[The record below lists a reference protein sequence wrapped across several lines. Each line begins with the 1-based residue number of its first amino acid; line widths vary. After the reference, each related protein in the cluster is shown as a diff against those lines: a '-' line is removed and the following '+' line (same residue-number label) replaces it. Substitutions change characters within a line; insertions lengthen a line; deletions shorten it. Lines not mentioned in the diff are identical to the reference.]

1 MSHLLSIL
9 ILLPVLASLGMLLIP
24 SDRKPV
30 IKIWALGASLL
41 NLALGLG
48 LWFGFQPE
56 TGFQF
61 VEKASWLPALG
72 ISYHVG
78 VDGLSVLIAMLTL
91 VLTPVAILASW
102 NRIDKK
108 LRGYYASMLLLSS
121 GMLGAVV
128 ARDLFLFYVF
138 WEVMLLPM
146 FFMIGIWGGEKR
158 VFATVKFVVYTLVGS
173 LFMFLAILYVTYK
186 QFALNGTWTFDIPSL
201 YGLSY
206 GPTELW
212 LLFGAFFLAF
222 AIKTPVWP
230 FHNWLPDAYTQAP
243 TPATFMLSAVMAK
256 IGAYGFL
263 RFLIPMFP
271 EATKTAAPLI
281 MGLGMIGLIYGAWL
295 ALVQTDAKRLIAY
308 SSLSHMSIIVM
319 GIFAL
324 NAYGVTGSV
333 FYFMAHAMATGALFL
348 LVMMLAERRGTRE
361 IAQFG
366 GIAKAAPWLTV
377 AFVFVTMAS
386 VGLPGLNGFVGEFLM
401 LLGTFGTSGLIG
413 VVATTGVIWS
423 ACYMLWMVSRIFF
436 GELKRPENE
445 GFKDLTARE
454 LAVIL
459 PLAAIIVWTGFY
471 PQSVLSKIEP
481 SVQEFVGQY
490 GIAPAKAAATT
501 TPAVPA
507 ATEAAAPSASEH
519 SPEGQPEA
527 QAPAAESHGH

>member
-9 ILLPVLASLGMLLIP
+9 ILLPALASLGMLLIP
-24 SDRKPV
+24 ADRKPV

-56 TGFQF
+56 AGFQF
-61 VEKASWLPALG
+61 AEKASWLPSLG
-72 ISYHVG
+72 INYHVG
-78 VDGLSVLIAMLTL
+78 VDGLSLLIAMLTL

-102 NRIDKK
+102 NRIQHK
-108 LRGYYASMLLLSS
+108 LRGYYACMLLLAS

-146 FFMIGIWGGEKR
+146 FFMIGIWGGERR

-173 LFMFLAILYVTYK
+173 LLMFLAILYVYFK
-186 QFALNGTWTFDIPSL
+186 HHALNGTWTFDIPSL
-201 YGLSY
+201 YAMAYS
-206 GPTELW
+206 PTEMW

-230 FHNWLPDAYTQAP
+230 LHSWLPDAYTQAP

-271 EATKTAAPLI
+271 EASQTAAPVI
-281 MGLGMIGLIYGAWL
+281 MGLAAVGLIYGAWI

-308 SSLSHMSIIVM
+308 SSLSHMSIIVL

-324 NAYGVTGSV
+324 NSFGITGSV
-333 FYFMAHAMATGALFL
+333 FYFMAHALATGALFL
-348 LVMMLAERRGTRE
+348 LVMMLAERRGTSE

-366 GIAKAAPWLTV
+366 GIAKAAPFLTV
-377 AFVFVTMAS
+377 AFIFVTMAS
-386 VGLPGLNGFVGEFLM
+386 VGLPGLNGFIGEFLM
-401 LLGTFGTSGLIG
+401 LMGAFGASSFFG
-413 VVATTGVIWS
+413 VIATTGVIWS
-423 ACYMLWMVSRIFF
+423 ACYMLWLVSRVFF
-436 GELKRPENE
+436 GEITRPENK
-445 GFKDLTARE
+445 GFKDLSLRE
-454 LAVIL
+454 AAIIL
-459 PLAAIIVWTGFY
+459 PLAAAILWTGVY
-471 PQSVLSKIEP
+471 PQSVLSKVEP
-481 SVQEFVGQY
+481 SVQAFLQQTGFAATQEAK
-490 GIAPAKAAATT
+490 APA
-501 TPAVPA
+501 TPMAP
-507 ATEAAAPSASEH
+507 EAHE
-519 SPEGQPEA
+519 PEGD
-527 QAPAAESHGH
+527 APAAHDHGH

>member
-9 ILLPVLASLGMLLIP
+9 ILLPALASLGMLLIP
-24 SDRKPV
+24 SDRKQV

-56 TGFQF
+56 VGFQF
-61 VEKASWLPALG
+61 AEKADWLPALG

-91 VLTPVAILASW
+91 ALTPVAILASW
-102 NRIDKK
+102 NRIQHK
-108 LRGYYASMLLLSS
+108 LRGYYACMLLLSS

-146 FFMIGIWGGEKR
+146 FFMIGVWGGER
-158 VFATVKFVVYTLVGS
+158 RIFATVKFVVYTLVGS
-173 LFMFLAILYVTYK
+173 LFMFLGILYVYFK
-186 QFALNGTWTFDIPSL
+186 HHALNGTWTFDIPSL
-201 YGLSY
+201 YALSY
-206 GPTELW
+206 SPTEMW

-271 EATKTAAPLI
+271 EATQTAAPVLMI
-281 MGLGMIGLIYGAWL
+281 LGMTGLIYGAWI

-308 SSLSHMSIIVM
+308 SSLSHMSIIVL

-324 NAYGVTGSV
+324 NAYGVSGAV
-333 FYFMAHAMATGALFL
+333 FYFMAHALATGALFL
-348 LVMMLAERRGTRE
+348 LVMMLAERRGTTE

-366 GIAKAAPWLTV
+366 GIAKAAPWLTA

-386 VGLPGLNGFVGEFLM
+386 VGLPGLNGFIGEFLM
-401 LLGTFGTSGLIG
+401 LLGAFGASKAIGLI
-413 VVATTGVIWS
+413 ATTGVIWS
-423 ACYMLWMVSRIFF
+423 ACYMLWLVSRTFF
-436 GELKRPENE
+436 GEITRPENQ
-445 GFKDLTARE
+445 GFKDLTFRE
-454 LAVIL
+454 AVVIL
-459 PLAAIIVWTGFY
+459 PLAAVIAWTGFF
-471 PQSVLSKIEP
+471 PQSVLSKVEP
-481 SVQEFVGQY
+481 SVQAFVTQY
-490 GIAPAKAAATT
+490 GIAPAKAAAST
-501 TPAVPA
+501 
-507 ATEAAAPSASEH
+507 
-519 SPEGQPEA
+519 
-527 QAPAAESHGH
+527 QAPAEPETAAPEAHDAQATGH

>member
-24 SDRKPV
+24 ADRKPV
-30 IKIWALGASLL
+30 IKTWALGASLL

-56 TGFQF
+56 VGFQF
-61 VEKASWLPALG
+61 AEKANWLPSLG

-78 VDGLSVLIAMLTL
+78 VDGLSILIAMLTL
-91 VLTPVAILASW
+91 ALTPVAILASW
-102 NRIDKK
+102 NRVDTK
-108 LRGYYASMLLLSS
+108 LRGYYASLLLLSS

-146 FFMIGIWGGEKR
+146 FFLIGIWGGEKR
-158 VFATVKFVVYTLVGS
+158 VYATVKFVVYTLIGS
-173 LFMFLAILYVTYK
+173 LFMFLAILYVYFK
-186 QFALNGTWTFDIPSL
+186 HHALNGTWTFDIPSL
-201 YGLSY
+201 YALSY
-206 GPTELW
+206 SPTEMW

-230 FHNWLPDAYTQAP
+230 FHSWLPDAYTQAP

-271 EATKTAAPLI
+271 EATKTAAPFI
-281 MGLGMIGLIYGAWL
+281 MILAMFGLIFGAWI

-324 NAYGVTGSV
+324 NVYGVTGSV
-333 FYFMAHAMATGALFL
+333 FYFMAHALATGALFL
-348 LVMMLAERRGTRE
+348 MVMMLAERRGTRE

-377 AFVFVTMAS
+377 AFIFVTMAS
-386 VGLPGLNGFVGEFLM
+386 VGLPGLNGFIGEFMM
-401 LLGTFGTSGLIG
+401 LLGTYGASNAIG
-413 VVATTGVIWS
+413 IIATTGVIWS

-436 GELKRPENE
+436 GEITRPENQ
-445 GFKDLTARE
+445 GFKDLTLRE
-454 LAVIL
+454 IAVIL
-459 PLAAIIVWTGFY
+459 PLAAVILWTGFY
-471 PQSVLSKIEP
+471 PQTVLSKVEP
-481 SVQEFVGQY
+481 SVQAFLQQTGF
-490 GIAPAKAAATT
+490 AAA
-501 TPAVPA
+501 
-507 ATEAAAPSASEH
+507 
-519 SPEGQPEA
+519 QEA
-527 QAPAAESHGH
+527 QAPAHTPAATAHETEGTTPAAHDGH

>member
-9 ILLPVLASLGMLLIP
+9 ILLPALASLGMLLIP

-30 IKIWALGASLL
+30 IKAWALGASLL

-61 VEKASWLPALG
+61 VEKATWLPSLG
-72 ISYHVG
+72 ISYHLG

-91 VLTPVAILASW
+91 ALTPVAILASW
-102 NRIDKK
+102 NRIQQS
-108 LRGYYASMLLLSS
+108 LRGYYACMLLLSS

-146 FFMIGIWGGEKR
+146 FFMIGVWGGEKR
-158 VFATVKFVVYTLVGS
+158 VFATVKFVLYTLVGS

-186 QFALNGTWTFDIPSL
+186 HFALNGTWTFDIASL

-206 GPTELW
+206 GPTEMW

-271 EATKTAAPLI
+271 EAAKTAAPLV
-281 MGLGMIGLIYGAWL
+281 MGLGMIGLVYGAWL
-295 ALVQTDAKRLIAY
+295 ALAQTDAKRLIAY
-308 SSLSHMSIIVM
+308 SSLSHMSIIVV

-333 FYFMAHAMATGALFL
+333 FYFMAHALATGALFL

-361 IAQFG
+361 IAEFG

-401 LLGTFGTSGLIG
+401 LLGAFGTSGLIG
-413 VVATTGVIWS
+413 AVATTGVIWS

-436 GELKRPENE
+436 GESQNPANQ
-445 GFKDLTARE
+445 GFRDLSFRE
-454 LAVIL
+454 AAVVL
-459 PLAAIIVWTGFY
+459 PLAAVILWTGFY

-481 SVQEFVGQY
+481 SVQEFVSQY
-490 GIAPAKAAATT
+490 GIAPAKAAAKETP

-507 ATEAAAPSASEH
+507 AHDASAPGSEGH
-519 SPEGQPEA
+519 SPEDP
-527 QAPAAESHGH
+527 APAADEHGH

>member
-24 SDRKPV
+24 ADRKPV
-30 IKIWALGASLL
+30 IKTWALGASLL

-56 TGFQF
+56 VGFQF
-61 VEKASWLPALG
+61 AEKADWLPSLG

-78 VDGLSVLIAMLTL
+78 VDGLSILIAMLTL
-91 VLTPVAILASW
+91 ALTPVAILASW
-102 NRIDKK
+102 NRIDTK
-108 LRGYYASMLLLSS
+108 LRGYYASLLLLSS

-146 FFMIGIWGGEKR
+146 FFLIGIWGGEKR
-158 VFATVKFVVYTLVGS
+158 VYATVKFVVYTLIGS
-173 LFMFLAILYVTYK
+173 LFMFLAILYVYFK
-186 QFALNGTWTFDIPSL
+186 HHALNGTWTFDIPSL
-201 YGLSY
+201 YALSY
-206 GPTELW
+206 SPTEMW

-230 FHNWLPDAYTQAP
+230 FHSWLPDAYTQAP

-271 EATKTAAPLI
+271 EATKTAAPFI
-281 MGLGMIGLIYGAWL
+281 MILAMFGLIFGAWI

-308 SSLSHMSIIVM
+308 SSLSHMSIIVL

-324 NAYGVTGSV
+324 NVYGVTGSV
-333 FYFMAHAMATGALFL
+333 FYFMAHALATGALFL
-348 LVMMLAERRGTRE
+348 MVMMLAERRGTRE

-377 AFVFVTMAS
+377 AFIFVTMAS
-386 VGLPGLNGFVGEFLM
+386 VGLPGLNGFIGEFMM
-401 LLGTFGTSGLIG
+401 LLGTYGASNAIG
-413 VVATTGVIWS
+413 VIATTGVIWS

-436 GELKRPENE
+436 GEITRPENQ
-445 GFKDLTARE
+445 GFKDLSLRE
-454 LAVIL
+454 IAVIL
-459 PLAAIIVWTGFY
+459 PLAAVILWTGFY
-471 PQSVLSKIEP
+471 PQTVLSKVEP
-481 SVQEFVGQY
+481 SVQAFLQQTGFAAAQEAK
-490 GIAPAKAAATT
+490 APAHTPAAAAHETEGT
-501 TPAVPA
+501 TPAA
-507 ATEAAAPSASEH
+507 H
-519 SPEGQPEA
+519 D
-527 QAPAAESHGH
+527 GH